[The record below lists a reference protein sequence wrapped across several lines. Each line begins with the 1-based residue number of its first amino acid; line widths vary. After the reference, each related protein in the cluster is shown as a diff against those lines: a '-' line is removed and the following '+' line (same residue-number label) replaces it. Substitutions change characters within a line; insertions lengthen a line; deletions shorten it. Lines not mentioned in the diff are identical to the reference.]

1 MMMMERHPMTSPS
14 PALLGNSLTTQPFIN
29 THILSYHQEEEEA
42 SEER

>member
-1 MMMMERHPMTSPS
+1 MMMMGRHPMAAPS

-42 SEER
+42 GYER